1 MYKYETI
8 YKADYYPFGWVM
20 SERELV
26 AANKYRFGYQGQFA
40 ENDDETGWNFFEF
53 RYYNGK
59 IGRWMSP
66 DLAHQHYS
74 PYLAMSNNPAYIDI
88 NGLTDWNGVF
98 SASLGIIGGAS
109 EIALGVG
116 VTGGSGGLA
125 TAGGALLMIDGGV
138 RVGSNYVKLVHAFSD
153 NTAMNNQGNKIPT
166 NIGGYIGL
174 GIDMNRAENKGIKI
188 TFQNNDSKYKHA
200 LGLTNDF
207 ATIAFTGG
215 SGMNYQAWTSNTAS
229 FLQKAFATTLQINL
243 VNDVVQGV
251 ISSPNVTVGEPV
263 VTQFGDT
270 IYPYNLPAGPYTYNS
285 SVGPVMEDGTF

>member
-1 MYKYETI
+1 
-8 YKADYYPFGWVM
+8 
-20 SERELV
+20 
-26 AANKYRFGYQGQFA
+26 
-40 ENDDETGWNFFEF
+40 
-53 RYYNGK
+53 
-59 IGRWMSP
+59 
-66 DLAHQHYS
+66 
-74 PYLAMSNNPAYIDI
+74 
-88 NGLTDWNGVF
+88 
-98 SASLGIIGGAS
+98 
-109 EIALGVG
+109 
-116 VTGGSGGLA
+116 
-125 TAGGALLMIDGGV
+125 
-138 RVGSNYVKLVHAFSD
+138 
-153 NTAMNNQGNKIPT
+153 
-166 NIGGYIGL
+166 
-174 GIDMNRAENKGIKI
+174 MNRAENKGIKI